1 MFSAS
6 TRALA
11 AVPVKRASAH
21 GLPKALP
28 KGMPVTG
35 QLKSQQFGVTM
46 RFDVELDDCPLGQWS
61 QCDGLRVTFNTE
73 KVPDGGNYDHQVNL
87 PLDIQYDHIKLR
99 RAMTK
104 KDSAMVSK
112 WLNKVRKEWIN
123 YGPDEAPYR
132 SRGGSITLFD
142 VTGQELCE
150 WELYNVHPISW
161 SGPSLSAQ
169 QAGIAMEEL
178 VIEHEGFL

>member
-1 MFSAS
+1 MFSPS
-6 TRALA
+6 TSDLA
-11 AVPVKRASAH
+11 AVPLKRAAAH

-46 RFDVELDDCPLGQWS
+46 RFDVELGACPLGQWS

-73 KVPDGGNYDHQVNL
+73 KVPNGGNYDYQVNL

-99 RAMTK
+99 RAMIK
-104 KDSAMVSK
+104 KDSEAVRD
-112 WLNKVRKEWIN
+112 WLNKVRNEWIN
-123 YGPDEAPYR
+123 YDPNGTAY
-132 SRGGSITLFD
+132 SSSGGSITLFD
-142 VTGQELCE
+142 TIGR
-150 WELYNVHPISW
+150 ELYKWVLRNVHPVSW
-161 SGPSLSAQ
+161 SGPSLNAQ
-169 QAGIAMEEL
+169 QAGIAIEEL